1 ALYGIKLKK
10 IILKS
15 TTVHNI
21 ENLFSYSNEKLEEL
35 DLTDMSSIKNFN
47 VIIPSKNNI
56 KKLSLP
62 KNMVEN
68 ITFTFQ
74 GWKQLEEVKLPSST
88 KRIQS
93 NLFYECDKLKKINF
107 DELINLEEICR
118 EEGASNYLHFISSN
132 QMEKIDLS
140 NTKLK
145 KLAGYVFPFM
155 PKLNEIIFPA
165 TLQEVGKFITYTS
178 SQNDDIIIDHLINI
192 KIKTITEKPQGWSDK
207 WIGKYWDALNQKGT
221 ETSKVNIQ
229 WNDQ

>member
-1 ALYGIKLKK
+1 
-10 IILKS
+10 S

-47 VIIPSKNNI
+47 VIIPSANNI

-107 DELINLEEICR
+107 DELINLEEICK

-145 KLAGYVFPFM
+145 KLAAYVFPFM

-178 SQNDDIIIDHLINI
+178 SQNDGIIIGHLINI
-192 KIKTITEKPQGWSDK
+192 KIKTITEKPEGWSDE
-207 WIGKYWDALNQKGT
+207 WIGKYWDASHQNGT

-229 WNDQ
+229 WNY

>member
-1 ALYGIKLKK
+1 
-10 IILKS
+10 
-15 TTVHNI
+15 
-21 ENLFSYSNEKLEEL
+21 SYSNEKLEEL

-47 VIIPSKNNI
+47 IIIPSKNNI

-118 EEGASNYLHFISSN
+118 EEGVSNYLHFISSN

-155 PKLNEIIFPA
+155 KKLNEIIFPA
-165 TLQEVGKFITYTS
+165 TLQEVGEFITYTS
-178 SQNDDIIIDHLINI
+178 SQNDGIIIDHLINI
-192 KIKTITEKPQGWSDK
+192 KIKTITEKPQGWSDE
-207 WIGKYWDALNQKGT
+207 WIGKYWSQSQQTGT
-221 ETSKVNIQ
+221 QPTEVKIEWGQ
-229 WNDQ
+229 

>member
-1 ALYGIKLKK
+1 MGALYGIKLKK

-47 VIIPSKNNI
+47 IIIPSKNNI

-93 NLFYECDKLKKINF
+93 NLFYECDKLKKINWK
-107 DELINLEEICR
+107 C
-118 EEGASNYLHFISSN
+118 
-132 QMEKIDLS
+132 
-140 NTKLK
+140 LK
-145 KLAGYVFPFM
+145 M
-155 PKLNEIIFPA
+155 
-165 TLQEVGKFITYTS
+165 
-178 SQNDDIIIDHLINI
+178 
-192 KIKTITEKPQGWSDK
+192 
-207 WIGKYWDALNQKGT
+207 
-221 ETSKVNIQ
+221 
-229 WNDQ
+229 